1 MLFRSSTA
9 PFVGLVGTIFGI
21 INAFGKMSSEGGG
34 DLTAI
39 SGGIAEALVSTAF
52 GIAVAITAI
61 WVYNYFNA
69 VIDDISKDM
78 TTSIGELV
86 DWAEKDALRR
96 ADGQAA
102 K

>member
-1 MLFRSSTA
+1 MLFRS
-9 PFVGLVGTIFGI
+9 
-21 INAFGKMSSEGGG
+21 
-34 DLTAI
+34 
-39 SGGIAEALVSTAF
+39 
-52 GIAVAITAI
+52 
-61 WVYNYFNA
+61 YFNA